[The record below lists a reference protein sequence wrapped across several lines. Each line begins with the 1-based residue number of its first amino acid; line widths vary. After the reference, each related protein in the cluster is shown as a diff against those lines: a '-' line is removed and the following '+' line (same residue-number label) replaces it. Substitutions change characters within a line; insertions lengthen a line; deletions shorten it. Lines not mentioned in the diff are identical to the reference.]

1 MVLKEGRGKGMA
13 SKKKKTVAGGGGGA
27 KTGQKN
33 IPAMPRL
40 GESKYKP
47 SYCEKL
53 WRYFMEYNDRGIPQ
67 KSQFARQIRVDEKTL
82 RNWRNTHEDFAVVY
96 EACMDYQREL
106 LNNGGLTGTLNPRM
120 VQFVLSANHKVREY
134 TRIKVEDKAV
144 DVEMSAADR
153 NLMLAI
159 EQRLLRGGHEE
170 LAAPEDMLNEGAI
183 PQEEA
188 TDGT

>member
-1 MVLKEGRGKGMA
+1 MA
-13 SKKKKTVAGGGGGA
+13 TKKKKTAGCGKSGTKNGA
-27 KTGQKN
+27 NNNVGKPE

-40 GESKYKP
+40 GETKYKP

-67 KSQFARQIRVDEKTL
+67 MSQFARQIRVDEKTL
-82 RNWRNTHEDFAVVY
+82 RNWRNTYEDFARVY
-96 EACMDYQREL
+96 EACMDYQREI

-134 TRIKVEDKAV
+134 TRINVDDKGARE
-144 DVEMSAADR
+144 VEMSTDDR

-159 EQRLLRGGHEE
+159 EQRLLRGGCDEAE
-170 LAAPEDMLNEGAI
+170 APDDMLNEGSV
-183 PQEEA
+183 PYEEGDNGA
-188 TDGT
+188 